1 MKSVSIIGL
10 GYVGLPSAAVIA
22 DVGYKTL
29 GVDINPEIVKT
40 INQGNIHIL
49 EPGLEQI
56 VKRAVKTNSLEAF
69 VNVQVADVHLLCV
82 PTPFNRINKKPNIDC
97 VINAINSLSNVLMP
111 GNLIIIESTCPVG
124 TTEKI
129 LKLLNKLRQ
138 DLVPNP
144 KNISDASI
152 NIAYCPERI
161 LPGNV
166 IYELVHNSRVI
177 GGMSEECS
185 EKAKLF
191 YSSFVKGNLVL
202 ASNSRTAELAK
213 LSENAFRDLNIAFAN
228 ELSNIAKKLNINAT
242 ELTNICNLHPR
253 VNILQHG
260 VGVGGHCIAVDP
272 WFIVNAAPEEA
283 KLIQLARQVN
293 DNQPEVVCKK
303 IVGEI
308 HKLRRNDIKKN
319 LSVKFYGM
327 TYKPDIDDLRE
338 SPALNV
344 ITRLINELNDI
355 DIYITDPHVEFL
367 PPELKGCKKIELD
380 EKNDASLHVMLV
392 KHTLFQFVKA
402 PEKYIDM
409 TGLWN

>member
-29 GVDINPEIVKT
+29 GIDINPTVVKT
-40 INQGNIHIL
+40 INQGNIHIV
-49 EPGLEQI
+49 EPGLQEI
-56 VKRAVKTNSLEAF
+56 VKRAVKTNKLKAF
-69 VNVQVADVHLLCV
+69 ENVQVADVHLICV
-82 PTPFNRINKKPNIDC
+82 PTPFDNINEKPDINY
-97 VINAINSLSNVLMP
+97 VINAISHLSNVLMP

-129 LKLLNKLRQ
+129 LKLLNRLRQ

-144 KNISDASI
+144 INISDASI

-166 IYELVHNSRVI
+166 VYELVHNSRVI
-177 GGMSEECS
+177 GGMSKECG
-185 EKAKLF
+185 EKAKYF

-228 ELSNIAKKLNINAT
+228 ELSNIAQKLDINAT
-242 ELTNICNLHPR
+242 ELTDICNLHPR

-272 WFIVNAAPEEA
+272 WFIVHAAPEEA

-293 DNQPEVVCKK
+293 DTQPAVVCKK
-303 IVGEI
+303 IISEI
-308 HKLRRNDIKKN
+308 HRLRKSNVKRD
-319 LSVKFYGM
+319 LSVKFYGIS
-327 TYKPDIDDLRE
+327 YKPDIDDLRE
-338 SPALNV
+338 SPALKV
-344 ITRLINELNDI
+344 ITQFVNELKDI
-355 DIYITDPHVEFL
+355 DIYITDPHIELL

-392 KHTLFQFVKA
+392 KHTCFQFVKV
-402 PEKYIDM
+402 PEKCIDM
-409 TGLWN
+409 TGLWY